1 MTHAC
6 PDCGMSCTCDME
18 DHESDAPDD
27 CCHECEPESDDVDI
41 GVVGCYHQYVN
52 HSSGCVNNYAECTV
66 CGHRFFISNSPY
78 AVEWSELQDPT
89 TWKPLK

>member
-1 MTHAC
+1 MSHTC
-6 PDCGMSCTCDME
+6 PECGMCCYCDME
-18 DHESDAPDD
+18 DHDSDAPDD
-27 CCHECEPESDDVDI
+27 CCHDCADDEDMDI

-78 AVEWSELQDPT
+78 KVEWPEPES
-89 TWKPLK
+89 WKIK